1 MGDLHYGLLTLSWR
15 LFRFFKMEP
24 ERAKSKIY
32 GATIEYRAEK
42 LVRINLDNRR
52 IVLNAKFRLLLF
64 CHVRSPG
71 LCSALPS
78 AERERRAPHPVHPNI
93 RLVDERGIYCAA
105 MRLCEMSQ
113 SSGANGASEKR
124 AIREEKYG
132 TNVNCFLSG
141 HAPDDNWKPRL
152 VASADAAYRARGA
165 GGQPSRPQI
174 ETMKVEGTEN
184 VYIFRNGNHQ
194 AMFIVTPEG
203 VIATDPV
210 AYGRPTGGQ
219 QYIDEIKKVTQAPI
233 RYLIY
238 SHHHFDHIAGGKA
251 FKDAGATIVAHKR
264 AKERL
269 EVLKDPHT
277 PLPDETIDTDRTIT
291 LGGTALELSYVGL
304 NHSDS
309 TLVMRLPRE
318 KIVFIVDLL
327 PVGRM
332 PGRGMIDFYP
342 LEAEE
347 LIKKVLGM
355 DWDRLIPGHPD
366 SGGRL
371 GTRQDAQE
379 QLTLLQEASAE
390 MKKLGQE
397 GKCWDTAE
405 KEFKLPKYAT
415 WPGYDQGLP
424 FVARRYCGLWGRG
437 T

>member
-1 MGDLHYGLLTLSWR
+1 
-15 LFRFFKMEP
+15 
-24 ERAKSKIY
+24 
-32 GATIEYRAEK
+32 
-42 LVRINLDNRR
+42 
-52 IVLNAKFRLLLF
+52 
-64 CHVRSPG
+64 
-71 LCSALPS
+71 
-78 AERERRAPHPVHPNI
+78 
-93 RLVDERGIYCAA
+93 
-105 MRLCEMSQ
+105 
-113 SSGANGASEKR
+113 
-124 AIREEKYG
+124 
-132 TNVNCFLSG
+132 
-141 HAPDDNWKPRL
+141 
-152 VASADAAYRARGA
+152 
-165 GGQPSRPQI
+165 
-174 ETMKVEGTEN
+174 
-184 VYIFRNGNHQ
+184 
-194 AMFIVTPEG
+194 MFIVTPEG

-347 LIKKVLGM
+347 SIKKVLGM

-371 GTRQDAQE
+371 GTRQDAQD
-379 QLTLLQEASAE
+379 QLTMLQEASAE